1 MKKKTRCYIYTRV
14 STAIQVDGYSL
25 DAQKDKLRKYAEF
38 QDMEIVGEYS
48 DEGHSGKNIK
58 GRQGFM
64 RMLNDIEDGKDGVEF
79 CNSTAGRLI
88 YAHSHYNMCAGG
100 GYMYQ
105 ISNEKFGLFVTE
117 LRKEKNLTQKDLAEK
132 LYVSDKTVSKWE
144 RGLSMPNV
152 VLLIPIADI
161 LDVTVTELL
170 RGEKIDTQKNI
181 DKKEIEELVVGSF
194 NMAVRDSIHQHRKN
208 WILAY
213 LLCFFISITEI
224 IMLVVS
230 GSSLAE
236 MKGDILLVT
245 GGMLLFGAWFCFFA
259 KDILPTYYDANK
271 INYVSQGIFR
281 IHLVGL
287 SFNNGNW
294 IYICTTLKIWTLATV
309 VLYPLAGII
318 IINCFNIAL
327 WDILNKIFLIMILGG
342 MVVSIYIIGKKYE

>member
-1 MKKKTRCYIYTRV
+1 
-14 STAIQVDGYSL
+14 
-25 DAQKDKLRKYAEF
+25 
-38 QDMEIVGEYS
+38 
-48 DEGHSGKNIK
+48 
-58 GRQGFM
+58 
-64 RMLNDIEDGKDGVEF
+64 
-79 CNSTAGRLI
+79 
-88 YAHSHYNMCAGG
+88 
-100 GYMYQ
+100 MYQ

-117 LRKEKNLTQKDLAEK
+117 LRKKKNLTQKDLAEK

-181 DKKEIEELVVGSF
+181 DTKEVEELVVGSLD
-194 NMAVRDSIHQHRKN
+194 MAVRNSIHQHRKN

-213 LLCFFISITEI
+213 LLCFLISITEI

-230 GSSLAE
+230 GNSIAE
-236 MKGDILLVT
+236 MKDDILLVT
-245 GGMLLFGAWFCFFA
+245 GLMLLFGAWFCFFA

-287 SFNNGNW
+287 AFNNGNW
-294 IYICTTLKIWTLATV
+294 MYICTTLKIWTLATV

-318 IINCFNIAL
+318 IINCLNIAL
-327 WDILNKIFLIMILGG
+327 WDILSKIFLIMILGV